1 MQTIDEVHIAPL
13 GYEYD
18 RVVEPVR
25 KHDADVVYLLTADR
39 ARLTAYRE
47 ALVEELEADGRETRF
62 REVDLG
68 DLYDVLAVVTTV
80 TDEHAE
86 DIVPLTTSTPPS
98 ASLSRPARASDT
110 RAVPVRPPT
119 LLSLFRQTGH
129 SIRHSGGVTGAHT
142 GADTI
147 RSSVNV

>member
-25 KHDADVVYLLTADR
+25 KHDADIVYLLTADR
-39 ARLTAYRE
+39 ARLTAYQE

-86 DIVPLTTSTPPS
+86 DIIRVNVSSGPKLAAVGAAIACMATDATPYYVH
-98 ASLSRPARASDT
+98 AAERVALPARAC
-110 RAVPVRPPT
+110 
-119 LLSLFRQTGH
+119 L
-129 SIRHSGGVTGAHT
+129 
-142 GADTI
+142 
-147 RSSVNV
+147 